1 MYFIIKKDWYVQID
15 ILLFAD
21 VFENSRN
28 KDIYIH
34 ELDPVHFLSAPGQAW
49 QACLRKTEV
58 KIELLTDNMLLK
70 DEKRIAVGI
79 CHAKANNKY
88 KKNYDTKESL
98 FIQYLDANNLYEW
111 ATFQKLSV
119 DGFK

>member
-1 MYFIIKKDWYVQID
+1 MYFIIKNDWYVQID
-15 ILLFAD
+15 ILLIAD

-28 KDIYIH
+28 KDIDIH

-49 QACLRKTEV
+49 QACLRKPEV

-70 DEKRIAVGI
+70 DEKGITVGI

-88 KKNYDTKESL
+88 NKNYDTKESL

-111 ATFQKLSV
+111 GTFQKLSV